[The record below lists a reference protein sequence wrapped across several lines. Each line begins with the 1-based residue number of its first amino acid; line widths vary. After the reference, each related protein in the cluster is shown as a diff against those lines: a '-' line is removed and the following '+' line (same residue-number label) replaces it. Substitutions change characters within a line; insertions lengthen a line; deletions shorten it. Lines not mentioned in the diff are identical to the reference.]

1 MIGVSSTQFS
11 AYLFEEV
18 IEEVAKVFD
27 HWEIFAEAEHRLP
40 SIESRFRDLMP
51 SYKLSYS
58 IHAPIS
64 DINLA
69 SLNERIRE
77 DSILEILTT
86 AESAANLNIETITI
100 HPGLTS
106 MAVPYMEEKA
116 VEKAKKSLSSIDRIS
131 AEYGVRI
138 AVENMPSFPFML
150 GHTAEE
156 MKDLIGNTNLGF
168 CLDIGHANTTD
179 QIDELIKEFKDRL
192 INVHIHDNN
201 GEMDE
206 HLTLGEG
213 NIDFKKVLDSLK
225 GYQGNYI
232 IESKSYP
239 SAVDSQD
246 YLRSLCPGL

>member
-1 MIGVSSTQFS
+1 M
-11 AYLFEEV
+11 FEEV
-18 IEEVAKVFD
+18 IAEISKTFD
-27 HWEIFAEAEHRLP
+27 HWEIFAEAEHRLQ
-40 SIESRFRDLMP
+40 SIESRFRELLP
-51 SYKLSYS
+51 SYNLSYS

-64 DINLA
+64 DINIA

-77 DSILEILTT
+77 DSIIEILTT
-86 AESAANLNIETITI
+86 AESAANLNIDLITV

-156 MKDLIGNTNLGF
+156 MEDLIGMTNLGF
-168 CLDIGHANTTD
+168 CLDIGHANTTG
-179 QIDELIKEFKDRL
+179 QIDELIEKFSDRL
-192 INVHIHDNN
+192 INIHIHDNH

-213 NIDFKKVLDSLK
+213 NIDFKSIIGKLK
-225 GYQGNYI
+225 GYTGNFV
-232 IESKSYP
+232 IESKSFP
-239 SAVDSQD
+239 SAVESQD
-246 YLRSLCPGL
+246 YLRSLF

>member
-1 MIGVSSTQFS
+1 MIGVSSTEFS
-11 AYLFEEV
+11 AYMFEEV
-18 IEEVAKVFD
+18 IEEVAKKFD

-40 SIESRFRDLMP
+40 SIEARFRDLIP
-51 SYKLSYS
+51 SYKLTYS

-64 DINLA
+64 DLNIA

-77 DSILEILTT
+77 DSVIEILTT
-86 AESAANLNIETITI
+86 AETAANLNIDLITI

-116 VEKAKKSLSSIDRIS
+116 IEKAKKSLSSIDRIS
-131 AEYGVRI
+131 SQYGVRI

-156 MKDLIGNTNLGF
+156 MNELIGSTNLGF
-168 CLDIGHANTTD
+168 CLDIGHANTTG
-179 QIDELIKEFKDRL
+179 QTEELIKAFRDRL

-213 NIDFKKVLDSLK
+213 QIDFKGIIDNLK
-225 GYQGNYI
+225 GYTGNFI
-232 IESKSYP
+232 IESRSYP
-239 SAVDSQD
+239 SAVESQD
-246 YLRSLCPGL
+246 YLRTLL

>member
-40 SIESRFRDLMP
+40 SIEARFRDLIP

-64 DINLA
+64 DINIA

-86 AESAANLNIETITI
+86 AETAANLNIDLITI
-100 HPGLTS
+100 HPGLSS

-116 VEKAKKSLSSIDRIS
+116 VEKAKRSLSAIDRIS

-138 AVENMPSFPFML
+138 AVENMPAFPFML
-150 GHTAEE
+150 GRTVEE
-156 MKDLIGNTNLGF
+156 LKELIDMTNLGF

-179 QIDELIKEFKDRL
+179 QTDGLIKEFKDRL
-192 INVHIHDNN
+192 INVHIHDNH
-201 GEMDE
+201 GEHDE

-213 NIDFKKVLDSLK
+213 SIDFKRIIESLK
-225 GYQGNYI
+225 GYTGNYV

-239 SAVDSQD
+239 SAVESQD
-246 YLRSLCPGL
+246 YLRSLF

>member
-1 MIGVSSTQFS
+1 MIGVSSTEFS
-11 AYLFEEV
+11 AYRFDEV
-18 IEEVAKVFD
+18 IAEVSKVFE

-40 SIESRFRDLMP
+40 TVESLFREMMP
-51 SYKLSYS
+51 SYNLSYS

-64 DINLA
+64 DINIA

-86 AESAANLNIETITI
+86 AETAASLGIELITI

-106 MAVPYMEEKA
+106 MSVHYMEEKA
-116 VEKAKKSLSSIDRIS
+116 MEKANRSLSSIDRIS
-131 AEYGVRI
+131 SQYGVTI

-156 MKDLIGNTNLGF
+156 MNELIGSTNLGF
-168 CLDIGHANTTD
+168 CLDIGHGNTTG
-179 QIDELIKEFKDRL
+179 QTNELIKAFRDRL
-192 INVHIHDNN
+192 VNIHIHDNH

-213 NIDFKKVLDSLK
+213 DIDFKSIISSLK
-225 GYQGNYI
+225 GYTGNYV
-232 IESKSYP
+232 IESKSFP
-239 SAVDSQD
+239 SAVESQD
-246 YLRSLCPGL
+246 YLRPLL

>member
-1 MIGVSSTQFS
+1 MIGVSSPEFS
-11 AYLFEEV
+11 AYRFEEV
-18 IEEVAKVFD
+18 IAEVSKVFD

-40 SIESRFRDLMP
+40 TVEAMFRDLIP

-86 AESAANLNIETITI
+86 AETAASLDIDLITI

-106 MAVPYMEEKA
+106 MSVPYMEEKA
-116 VEKAKKSLSSIDRIS
+116 MEKAKRSLSSIDRIS
-131 AEYGVRI
+131 AQYGVRI

-156 MKDLIGNTNLGF
+156 MNDLIGTTNLGF
-168 CLDIGHANTTD
+168 CLDIGHGNTTG
-179 QIDELIKEFKDRL
+179 QTDELIKAFRDRL
-192 INVHIHDNN
+192 VNVHIHDNR

-213 NIDFKKVLDSLK
+213 NIDFKKIIDSLK
-225 GYQGNYI
+225 GYTGNYI
-232 IESKSYP
+232 IESKSFP
-239 SAVDSQD
+239 SAVESQD
-246 YLRSLCPGL
+246 YLRPLL

>member
-40 SIESRFRDLMP
+40 AIESRFRDLLP

-58 IHAPIS
+58 VHAPIS
-64 DINLA
+64 DINIA

-86 AESAANLNIETITI
+86 AESAASLNIDTITI

-106 MAVPYMEEKA
+106 MAVPYLEEKA

-156 MKDLIGNTNLGF
+156 MNDLIGMTNLGF
-168 CLDIGHANTTD
+168 CLDIGHANTTG
-179 QIDELIKEFKDRL
+179 QIDELIKTFRDRL
-192 INVHIHDNN
+192 VNVHIHDNN

-213 NIDFKKVLDSLK
+213 NIDFKRIIESLK
-225 GYQGNYI
+225 GYTGNFI
-232 IESKSYP
+232 IESKSFP

-246 YLRSLCPGL
+246 YLKSLF

>member
-1 MIGVSSTQFS
+1 MIGVSSTEFS

-18 IEEVAKVFD
+18 IQEVSKVFD

-40 SIESRFRDLMP
+40 SVESRFRDLMQ
-51 SYKLSYS
+51 SYDLSYS

-64 DINLA
+64 DINLG

-77 DSILEILTT
+77 DSVIEILTT
-86 AESAANLNIETITI
+86 AESAANLGIDLMTV

-116 VEKAKKSLSSIDRIS
+116 IEKAKRSLSSIDRIS

-138 AVENMPSFPFML
+138 AVENMPAFPFML
-150 GHTAEE
+150 GRTAEE
-156 MKDLIGNTNLGF
+156 LNELIGTTNLGF

-179 QIDELIKEFKDRL
+179 QIDELIKAFRDRL
-192 INVHIHDNN
+192 VNVHIHDNH
-201 GEMDE
+201 GENDE

-213 NIDFKKVLDSLK
+213 SIDFKRIISSLG

-232 IESKSYP
+232 IESRSFP
-239 SAVDSQD
+239 SAVESQD
-246 YLRSLCPGL
+246 YLRPLL

>member
-40 SIESRFRDLMP
+40 AIESRFRDLLP

-58 IHAPIS
+58 VHAPIS
-64 DINLA
+64 DINIA

-86 AESAANLNIETITI
+86 AESAASLNIDTITI

-156 MKDLIGNTNLGF
+156 MNDLIGMTNLGF
-168 CLDIGHANTTD
+168 CLDIGHANTTG
-179 QIDELIKEFKDRL
+179 QIDELIKTFRDRL
-192 INVHIHDNN
+192 VNVHIHDNN

-213 NIDFKKVLDSLK
+213 NIDFKRIIESLK
-225 GYQGNYI
+225 GYTGNFI
-232 IESKSYP
+232 IESKSFP

-246 YLRSLCPGL
+246 YLKSLF

>member
-1 MIGVSSTQFS
+1 MIGVSSTEFS

-18 IEEVAKVFD
+18 IQEVSKVFD

-40 SIESRFRDLMP
+40 SIESRFRDLIP

-64 DINLA
+64 DINLG

-86 AESAANLNIETITI
+86 AETAANLNIDLVTI
-100 HPGLTS
+100 HPGLTC

-116 VEKAKKSLSSIDRIS
+116 IEKAKRSLSSIDRIS

-138 AVENMPSFPFML
+138 AVENMPAFPFML
-150 GHTAEE
+150 GRTAEE
-156 MKDLIGNTNLGF
+156 LKELIEMTNLGF

-179 QIDELIKEFKDRL
+179 QIDELIKEFGDRL
-192 INVHIHDNN
+192 INIHIHDNH
-201 GEMDE
+201 GEHDE

-213 NIDFKKVLDSLK
+213 EIDFKSVIEKIK
-225 GYQGNYI
+225 GYTGNYV
-232 IESKSYP
+232 IESKSFP
-239 SAVDSQD
+239 SAVESQD
-246 YLRSLCPGL
+246 YLRSLF

>member
-1 MIGVSSTQFS
+1 MIGVSSTEFS
-11 AYLFEEV
+11 AYRFDEV
-18 IEEVAKVFD
+18 IAEVSKVFE

-40 SIESRFRDLMP
+40 TVESLFREMMP
-51 SYKLSYS
+51 SYNLSYS

-64 DINLA
+64 DINIA

-86 AESAANLNIETITI
+86 AETAASLGIELITI

-106 MAVPYMEEKA
+106 MSVPYMEEKA
-116 VEKAKKSLSSIDRIS
+116 MEKAKRSLSSIDRIS
-131 AEYGVRI
+131 SQYGVTI

-156 MKDLIGNTNLGF
+156 MNELIGSTNLGF
-168 CLDIGHANTTD
+168 CLDIGHGNTTGQTD
-179 QIDELIKEFKDRL
+179 KLIKTFRDRL
-192 INVHIHDNN
+192 VNIHIHDNH

-213 NIDFKKVLDSLK
+213 DIDFKSIISSLK
-225 GYQGNYI
+225 GYTGNYV
-232 IESKSYP
+232 IESKSFP
-239 SAVDSQD
+239 SAVESQD
-246 YLRSLCPGL
+246 YLRPLL

>member
-11 AYLFEEV
+11 AYMFEEV
-18 IEEVAKVFD
+18 IAEVSKKFE

-40 SIESRFRDLMP
+40 SIESRFMELLP
-51 SYKLSYS
+51 SYNLSYS

-64 DINLA
+64 DINIA

-77 DSILEILTT
+77 DSIIEILTT
-86 AESAANLNIETITI
+86 AETAANLNIDLITV

-106 MAVPYMEEKA
+106 MSVPYMEEKA
-116 VEKAKKSLSSIDRIS
+116 IEKAKKSLSSIDRIS

-156 MKDLIGNTNLGF
+156 MEDLIGMTNLGF

-179 QIDELIKEFKDRL
+179 QIDPLIEKFRDRL
-192 INVHIHDNN
+192 INIHIHDNH
-201 GEMDE
+201 GEFDE

-213 NIDFKKVLDSLK
+213 DIDFKSVIEKLK
-225 GYQGNYI
+225 GYTGNFV
-232 IESKSYP
+232 IESKSFP
-239 SAVDSQD
+239 SAVESQD
-246 YLRSLCPGL
+246 YLRSLF

>member
-1 MIGVSSTQFS
+1 MIGVSSTEFS
-11 AYLFEEV
+11 AYRFDEV
-18 IEEVAKVFD
+18 LVEVSKMFD

-40 SIESRFRDLMP
+40 TVESLFREMMP
-51 SYKLSYS
+51 SYNLSYS

-64 DINLA
+64 DINIA

-86 AESAANLNIETITI
+86 AETAASLGIELITI

-106 MAVPYMEEKA
+106 MSVPYMEEKA
-116 VEKAKKSLSSIDRIS
+116 MEKAKRSLSSIDRIS
-131 AEYGVRI
+131 SQYGVTI

-156 MKDLIGNTNLGF
+156 MNELIGSTNLSF
-168 CLDIGHANTTD
+168 CLDIGHGNTTG
-179 QIDELIKEFKDRL
+179 QTDELIKVFRDRL
-192 INVHIHDNN
+192 ANVHIHDNH

-213 NIDFKKVLDSLK
+213 DIDFKKVISSLN
-225 GYQGNYI
+225 GYTGNYV
-232 IESKSYP
+232 IESKSFP
-239 SAVDSQD
+239 SAVESQD
-246 YLRSLCPGL
+246 YLRLLL

>member
-1 MIGVSSTQFS
+1 MIGVSSTEFS

-18 IEEVAKVFD
+18 ITEVSKVFD

-40 SIESRFRDLMP
+40 SIEARFRDLIP

-64 DINLA
+64 DINIG

-86 AESAANLNIETITI
+86 AETAVSFDIDTITI
-100 HPGLTS
+100 HPGLSS

-116 VEKAKKSLSSIDRIS
+116 AEKAKKSLRSIDRIS

-138 AVENMPSFPFML
+138 AVENMPAFPFML
-150 GHTAEE
+150 GRTAEE
-156 MKDLIGNTNLGF
+156 LKFLIDETNLGF

-179 QIDELIKEFKDRL
+179 ETDNLIKEFRDRL
-192 INVHIHDNN
+192 INVHIHDNH
-201 GEMDE
+201 GEHDE

-213 NIDFKKVLDSLK
+213 SIDFKGILDKLK
-225 GYQGNYI
+225 GYTGNYV
-232 IESKSYP
+232 IESRSFP
-239 SAVDSQD
+239 SAVESQD
-246 YLRSLCPGL
+246 YLKSLL

>member
-86 AESAANLNIETITI
+86 AETAANLNIDLITI

-106 MAVPYMEEKA
+106 MSVPYMEEKA
-116 VEKAKKSLSSIDRIS
+116 VEKAKRSLSAIDRIS
-131 AEYGVRI
+131 SEYGVRI
-138 AVENMPSFPFML
+138 AVENMPAFPFML
-150 GHTAEE
+150 GRTAEE
-156 MKDLIGNTNLGF
+156 LKELIGSTNLGF

-179 QIDELIKEFKDRL
+179 QIDDLIREFRDRL
-192 INVHIHDNN
+192 INVHIHDNH
-201 GEMDE
+201 GEHDE

-213 NIDFKKVLDSLK
+213 SIDFKKVINDLK
-225 GYQGNYI
+225 GYTGNFI
-232 IESKSYP
+232 IESKSFP
-239 SAVDSQD
+239 SAVESQD
-246 YLRSLCPGL
+246 YLRPLL

>member
-1 MIGVSSTQFS
+1 MIGVSSTEFS
-11 AYLFEEV
+11 AYMFEEV
-18 IEEVAKVFD
+18 IAEVSKVFD

-40 SIESRFRDLMP
+40 SIEARFRDLIP

-64 DINLA
+64 DINIA

-86 AESAANLNIETITI
+86 AETAANLNIDLITI

-106 MAVPYMEEKA
+106 MSVPYMEEKA
-116 VEKAKKSLSSIDRIS
+116 VEKAKRSLSAIDRIS
-131 AEYGVRI
+131 SEYGVRI
-138 AVENMPSFPFML
+138 AVENMPAFPFML
-150 GHTAEE
+150 GRTAEE
-156 MKDLIGNTNLGF
+156 LNELIGSTNLGF

-179 QIDELIKEFKDRL
+179 QIDELIKAFRDRL
-192 INVHIHDNN
+192 INVHIHDNH
-201 GEMDE
+201 GENDE

-213 NIDFKKVLDSLK
+213 SIDFKKIIGSLS

-232 IESKSYP
+232 IESRSFP
-239 SAVDSQD
+239 SAVESQD
-246 YLRSLCPGL
+246 YLRPLL

>member
-40 SIESRFRDLMP
+40 AIESRFRDLLH

-58 IHAPIS
+58 VHAPIS
-64 DINLA
+64 DINIA

-86 AESAANLNIETITI
+86 AESAASLNIDTITI

-156 MKDLIGNTNLGF
+156 MNDLIGMTNLGF
-168 CLDIGHANTTD
+168 CLDIGHANTTG
-179 QIDELIKEFKDRL
+179 QIDELIKTFRDRL
-192 INVHIHDNN
+192 VNVHIHDNN

-213 NIDFKKVLDSLK
+213 NIDFKRIIESLK
-225 GYQGNYI
+225 GYTGNFI
-232 IESKSYP
+232 IESKSFP

-246 YLRSLCPGL
+246 YLKSLF